1 MIVTMACL
9 PLDKQGGASIQGHKN
24 ISQVL
29 KSVHHSQWCVNTQL
43 MNKTPALTNNR
54 PCLQDCYLQKLF
66 CEAIELK
73 KNTLLSIEKM
83 AGINI

>member
-9 PLDKQGGASIQGHKN
+9 PLDKQGGASIQGYKN

-54 PCLQDCYLQKLF
+54 PCLQDCYLQNYSVRPLN
-66 CEAIELK
+66 LK
-73 KNTLLSIEKM
+73 KTPYFQ
-83 AGINI
+83 